1 METVKETLSK
11 DQLEA
16 MEDFSIKES
25 EKIVARLKEL
35 KEQFET
41 FDAGDTKAQLDTVVE
56 SKRLGGKLEGIR
68 IMIKELE
75 RLAEKSYCIMRW
87 KEECMM
93 ITLTILVAILLGVI
107 VVGIA
112 LFLAGGISLLFTF
125 GDVIVAGL
133 IIYAIF
139 KHIYKNHHKN

>member
-1 METVKETLSK
+1 MEAVKEILSK

-25 EKIVARLKEL
+25 GKIVARLKEL

-75 RLAEKSYCIMRW
+75 R
-87 KEECMM
+87 
-93 ITLTILVAILLGVI
+93 
-107 VVGIA
+107 IA
-112 LFLAGGISLLFTF
+112 KIS
-125 GDVIVAGL
+125 
-133 IIYAIF
+133 
-139 KHIYKNHHKN
+139 

>member
-1 METVKETLSK
+1 MEAVKETLSK

-16 MEDFSIKES
+16 IEDFSIKES

-41 FDAGDTKAQLDTVVE
+41 FDTGDTKAQLNAVVE

-75 RLAEKSYCIMRW
+75 RLAEN
-87 KEECMM
+87 
-93 ITLTILVAILLGVI
+93 T
-107 VVGIA
+107 
-112 LFLAGGISLLFTF
+112 
-125 GDVIVAGL
+125 
-133 IIYAIF
+133 
-139 KHIYKNHHKN
+139 

>member
-11 DQLEA
+11 DRLEA

-25 EKIVARLKEL
+25 EKIVARLQEL

-56 SKRLGGKLEGIR
+56 AKRLGGKLEGIR

-75 RLAEKSYCIMRW
+75 R
-87 KEECMM
+87 
-93 ITLTILVAILLGVI
+93 
-107 VVGIA
+107 IA
-112 LFLAGGISLLFTF
+112 KIS
-125 GDVIVAGL
+125 
-133 IIYAIF
+133 
-139 KHIYKNHHKN
+139 

>member
-1 METVKETLSK
+1 MEAVKETLSN

-16 MEDFSIKES
+16 MEYFSIKES

-41 FDAGDTKAQLDTVVE
+41 FDVGDTKAQLDTVVE

-75 RLAEKSYCIMRW
+75 H
-87 KEECMM
+87 
-93 ITLTILVAILLGVI
+93 
-107 VVGIA
+107 IA
-112 LFLAGGISLLFTF
+112 KIS
-125 GDVIVAGL
+125 
-133 IIYAIF
+133 
-139 KHIYKNHHKN
+139 

>member
-1 METVKETLSK
+1 MEEVKETLSK

-41 FDAGDTKAQLDTVVE
+41 FDACDTKAQLDTVVE

-75 RLAEKSYCIMRW
+75 LLAEN
-87 KEECMM
+87 
-93 ITLTILVAILLGVI
+93 A
-107 VVGIA
+107 
-112 LFLAGGISLLFTF
+112 
-125 GDVIVAGL
+125 
-133 IIYAIF
+133 
-139 KHIYKNHHKN
+139 

>member
-1 METVKETLSK
+1 MEAVKETLSK

-16 MEDFSIKES
+16 MEDFSIEES

-41 FDAGDTKAQLDTVVE
+41 FDVCDTKAQLDAVVE

-75 RLAEKSYCIMRW
+75 RLAEN
-87 KEECMM
+87 
-93 ITLTILVAILLGVI
+93 T
-107 VVGIA
+107 
-112 LFLAGGISLLFTF
+112 
-125 GDVIVAGL
+125 
-133 IIYAIF
+133 
-139 KHIYKNHHKN
+139 

>member
-1 METVKETLSK
+1 MEAVKETLSK

-35 KEQFET
+35 KEQF
-41 FDAGDTKAQLDTVVE
+41 DACDACDACDTKAQLDTVVE

-75 RLAEKSYCIMRW
+75 RLAEN
-87 KEECMM
+87 
-93 ITLTILVAILLGVI
+93 A
-107 VVGIA
+107 
-112 LFLAGGISLLFTF
+112 
-125 GDVIVAGL
+125 
-133 IIYAIF
+133 
-139 KHIYKNHHKN
+139 